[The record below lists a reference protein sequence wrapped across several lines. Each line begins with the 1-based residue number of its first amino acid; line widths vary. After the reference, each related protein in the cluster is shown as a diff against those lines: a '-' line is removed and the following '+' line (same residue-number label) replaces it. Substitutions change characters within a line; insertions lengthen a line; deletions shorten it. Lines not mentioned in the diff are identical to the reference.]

1 MPGRLATQARCKSDS
16 CLGVRFQCV
25 ARRDCVT
32 AIRICV
38 CLVWGNNSI
47 NPIALSAR
55 VCARALLRCDA
66 HNGNFE
72 CAVVLQAVQAMQ
84 AGSTMARTHTRQV
97 CCLSHLFCD
106 IQLPQSVLEF
116 NTNSPLYLPLS
127 LPHFSRC
134 TSTPAA
140 FTSISISFSFSLSCF
155 FFPVFACANFGCI
168 SCLSALLCNWFELL
182 FLSHAATYSKL

>member
-1 MPGRLATQARCKSDS
+1 MSLSPTLCNLNAMTDEGAGGGEARSWPTADDDGLTRSSYARQAGSQARCKSDS

-127 LPHFSRC
+127 
-134 TSTPAA
+134 PA
-140 FTSISISFSFSLSCF
+140 L
-155 FFPVFACANFGCI
+155 
-168 SCLSALLCNWFELL
+168 
-182 FLSHAATYSKL
+182 